1 MNKNRILRDTCFL
14 TAVEFAIQGLSLLVN
29 VFITRKL
36 GSSVIGMVSLIGTF
50 FFFATIISSGNIYLS
65 SSRFISEEIGKKTGN
80 PVKVF
85 RYGIISSVSLS
96 IFTAAVIFIFSGI
109 ISTKILKTEQLIIP
123 IRILAVILPFGS
135 VSACIKGYFNAVRNV
150 TLPAAAGTLEFLVKS
165 GLFAFFAE
173 FFITQGKL
181 NVLTAFAVS
190 IAAGQIFGCLF
201 LAMFYLKCRKP
212 CRNECSI
219 GFKWFVLASVPI
231 FLNSIV
237 TSVLSSANDALVPL
251 TLKQYGNST
260 AEALS
265 QFGIFEAIVI
275 PALFFPSSIL
285 CSLSSILVPELS
297 RERCADNNDKNVCLI
312 NKVLRQTFSFSI
324 FVAVIFLC
332 FGREIGYLMSGDY
345 FAGKIIAI
353 LSPAVPF
360 IYLEIILEG
369 ILKGMGKHS
378 FSSVNYLVEYTI
390 RISVLLICVP
400 IFGFYGI
407 VISYLTSNIICNTT
421 RLIMII
427 KITGIH
433 FSFTDNLIIPV
444 ISAVFSIQI
453 IAVADKITHLNKMN
467 VIAETVIFSLLAM
480 TVYIVIQKL
489 IYSLIDNRSDTSLS
503 VRTGSR

>member
-96 IFTAAVIFIFSGI
+96 LFTAAVIFIFSGI
-109 ISTKILKTEQLIIP
+109 ISTKILKTEQLVIP

-201 LAMFYLKCRKP
+201 LEMFYLKCRKP

-265 QFGIFEAIVI
+265 QFGIF
-275 PALFFPSSIL
+275 
-285 CSLSSILVPELS
+285 
-297 RERCADNNDKNVCLI
+297 
-312 NKVLRQTFSFSI
+312 
-324 FVAVIFLC
+324 
-332 FGREIGYLMSGDY
+332 
-345 FAGKIIAI
+345 
-353 LSPAVPF
+353 
-360 IYLEIILEG
+360 
-369 ILKGMGKHS
+369 
-378 FSSVNYLVEYTI
+378 
-390 RISVLLICVP
+390 
-400 IFGFYGI
+400 
-407 VISYLTSNIICNTT
+407 
-421 RLIMII
+421 
-427 KITGIH
+427 
-433 FSFTDNLIIPV
+433 
-444 ISAVFSIQI
+444 
-453 IAVADKITHLNKMN
+453 
-467 VIAETVIFSLLAM
+467 
-480 TVYIVIQKL
+480 
-489 IYSLIDNRSDTSLS
+489 
-503 VRTGSR
+503 

>member
-1 MNKNRILRDTCFL
+1 MNKSKIFRDTCFL
-14 TAVEFAIQGLSLLVN
+14 TVIDLALQGLSLLLN

-36 GSSVIGMVSLIGTF
+36 GSSVMGMISLISTF
-50 FFFATIISSGNIYLS
+50 FSFATIVSSGNIYLS
-65 SSRFISEEIGKKTGN
+65 SSRFISEEIGKKDGN
-80 PVKVF
+80 PGRVF
-85 RYGIISSVSLS
+85 NYGIISSVGLS
-96 IFTAAVIFIFSGI
+96 VITSSVIFIFSKI
-109 ISTKILKTEQLIIP
+109 ISINILKTDQMIIP
-123 IRILAVILPFGS
+123 IRILALILPFGS
-135 VSACIKGYFNAVRNV
+135 VSACIKGYFNAIRNV
-150 TLPAAAGTLEFLVKS
+150 TVAAAGGTLEFLIKS

-173 FFITQGKL
+173 FCITEGKI
-181 NVLTAFAVS
+181 NVLTAFALS
-190 IAAGQIFGCLF
+190 IAAGQIFSCIF
-201 LAMFYLKCRKP
+201 LILCYLKFRRSC
-212 CRNECSI
+212 NNDCSI
-219 GFKWFVLASVPI
+219 GFKWFVMSSVPI

-237 TSVLSSANDALVPL
+237 TSVLSSTNDALVPL

-297 RERCADNNDKNVCLI
+297 RERGADNNDKNVSLI

-324 FVAVIFLC
+324 FIAVIFLC
-332 FGREIGYLMSGDY
+332 FGKEIGYLMSGDY
-345 FAGKIIAI
+345 FAGKIITI

-378 FSSVNYLVEYTI
+378 FSSLNYLVEYTI

-407 VISYLTSNIICNTT
+407 VISYLTSNIVCNTT

-427 KITGIH
+427 KITRIH
-433 FSFTDNLIIPV
+433 FSFTDNLIIPI

-453 IAVADKITHLNKMN
+453 IAVIDRLTHLDRMN
-467 VIAETVIFSLLAM
+467 VIAETVIFALLTM
-480 TVYIVIQKL
+480 IVYIIIQKT
-489 IYSLIDNRSDTSLS
+489 IYKLIDNR
-503 VRTGSR
+503 TGTEAKI

>member
-1 MNKNRILRDTCFL
+1 
-14 TAVEFAIQGLSLLVN
+14 
-29 VFITRKL
+29 
-36 GSSVIGMVSLIGTF
+36 
-50 FFFATIISSGNIYLS
+50 
-65 SSRFISEEIGKKTGN
+65 
-80 PVKVF
+80 
-85 RYGIISSVSLS
+85 
-96 IFTAAVIFIFSGI
+96 
-109 ISTKILKTEQLIIP
+109 
-123 IRILAVILPFGS
+123 
-135 VSACIKGYFNAVRNV
+135 
-150 TLPAAAGTLEFLVKS
+150 
-165 GLFAFFAE
+165 
-173 FFITQGKL
+173 
-181 NVLTAFAVS
+181 
-190 IAAGQIFGCLF
+190 
-201 LAMFYLKCRKP
+201 MFYLKCRKP

-297 RERCADNNDKNVCLI
+297 RERCADNNDKNACLI